1 MRKAGDILSAFFDE
15 RLSKKGQT
23 YSALFKSWQQIA
35 GDQISAHSR
44 IVELERNIL
53 FVEAD
58 HPGWIMILQSKEQDL
73 LNRVRRSFPDL
84 IINGIS
90 FRLSKMR
97 GSTQNNVDEN
107 TMSKVSVND
116 NSLNSE
122 VVLQTQELSK
132 PNYERIQDPQFRE
145 ALMRLEQSI
154 RSRHT

>member
-15 RLSKKGQT
+15 RLNKEGQT

-53 FVEAD
+53 VVEAD

-84 IINGIS
+84 VINGIS
-90 FRLSKMR
+90 FRLSKIRDVVHSQM
-97 GSTQNNVDEN
+97 DETN
-107 TMSKVSVND
+107 IHQALNRD
-116 NSLNSE
+116 NSPNSE
-122 VVLQTQELSK
+122 AVAQFQESAE
-132 PNYERIQDPQFRE
+132 PDYSCIQDPQFRE
-145 ALMRLEQSI
+145 ALMRLERSI
-154 RSRHT
+154 KSRHT